1 MLRCP
6 IRSGSA
12 KMKLLLD
19 TQVLLWADNDPDK
32 LSPTA
37 RDLLSDPA
45 NARLLSVASLWEI
58 QIKAQLGKL
67 QLRLPLTNLMEEQAR
82 KNAVEILPVTASHVF
97 ELSQLPAV
105 HKDPF
110 DRLIASVARVEN
122 ATLLSADPV
131 FRGYPVT
138 VAW

>member
-1 MLRCP
+1 
-6 IRSGSA
+6 
-12 KMKLLLD
+12 MKLLLD
-19 TQVLLWADNDPDK
+19 TQVLLWADNDPGR

-45 NARLLSVASLWEI
+45 NSRLLSVASLWEI

-67 QLRLPLTNLMEEQAR
+67 QLRLALAELIAEQTR
-82 KNAVEILPVTASHVF
+82 KNALEVLAVTAGHVF
-97 ELSQLPAV
+97 DLAQLPSL

-110 DRLIASVARVEN
+110 DRLIASVARVEG
-122 ATLLSADPV
+122 ATLLSADPI

-138 VAW
+138 MVW